1 MIMENDVNL
10 GCYDFYAPISQMNW
24 DASKVND
31 VKERRRFSRLFR
43 SSK

>member
-24 DASKVND
+24 DASKKNA
-31 VKERRRFSRLFR
+31 VKEQRRFSHLFR

>member
-24 DASKVND
+24 DASKKNAG
-31 VKERRRFSRLFR
+31 KEQRRFARLFR